1 MLELVSKKGTKAKAE
16 VPFFILKLCN
26 LEPLQL
32 CNLLTKFTSLKL
44 FIMSMLR
51 LQLPTDP
58 RWVNIVEK
66 NIEEILTDHAWCEQK
81 AASNAI
87 TIITIN
93 SEYPDLVTDML
104 ALAKEEIEHFEM
116 VHEIIKKRGLTLG
129 RERKDEYVGELAKYM
144 KQSNTGS
151 RVSGFVERM
160 LFSAMI
166 EARSCE
172 RFKVL
177 SENIKDE
184 ELSKFYWDLM
194 ESEAGHYTTF
204 ITYARKYG
212 HGIDVEKRWREWLE
226 FEASV
231 IAKYGKKETIHG

>member
-1 MLELVSKKGTKAKAE
+1 
-16 VPFFILKLCN
+16 
-26 LEPLQL
+26 
-32 CNLLTKFTSLKL
+32 
-44 FIMSMLR
+44 MSTFR

-58 RWVNIVEK
+58 RWVNIVES

-81 AASNAI
+81 AATNAI
-87 TIITIN
+87 TIVTIN

-104 ALAKEEIEHFEM
+104 ALAKEELEHFEL
-116 VHEIIKKRGLTLG
+116 VHNIIKQRGLKLG
-129 RERKDEYVGELAKYM
+129 RERKDEYVGELVNYM

-177 SENIKDE
+177 SENIEDP
-184 ELSKFYWDLM
+184 ELASFYRELM
-194 ESEAGHYTTF
+194 ESEAAHYTTF
-204 ITYARKYG
+204 IGYARKYG
-212 HGIDVEKRWREWLE
+212 EGIDVEKRWREWLE

-231 IAKYGKKETIHG
+231 IVKYGKKETVHG

>member
-1 MLELVSKKGTKAKAE
+1 MTFDFQTLRLKKMG
-16 VPFFILKLCN
+16 V
-26 LEPLQL
+26 
-32 CNLLTKFTSLKL
+32 
-44 FIMSMLR
+44 LR

-81 AASNAI
+81 AATNAI
-87 TIITIN
+87 TIITNN
-93 SEYPDLVTDML
+93 SEHQDLVKDLL
-104 ALAKEEIEHFEM
+104 ALAKEEIDHFEQ
-116 VHEIIKKRGLTLG
+116 VHNIIIKRGLKLG
-129 RERKDEYVGELAKYM
+129 RERKDDYVNELYQYM
-144 KQSNTGS
+144 KRSGDGS
-151 RVSGFVERM
+151 RVSGLVERL

-184 ELSKFYWDLM
+184 ELAVFYRELM

-212 HGIDVEKRWREWLE
+212 TGIDVEKRWREWLA
-226 FEASV
+226 FEES
-231 IAKYGKKETIHG
+231 IITNYGKGETIHG

>member
-1 MLELVSKKGTKAKAE
+1 
-16 VPFFILKLCN
+16 
-26 LEPLQL
+26 
-32 CNLLTKFTSLKL
+32 
-44 FIMSMLR
+44 MSVLR

-58 RWVNIVEK
+58 RWVNIVEG

-81 AASNAI
+81 AATNAI
-87 TIITIN
+87 TIVTIN

-116 VHEIIKKRGLTLG
+116 VHDIIKKRGLVLG

-177 SENIKDE
+177 SQNIQDE

-194 ESEAGHYTTF
+194 ESEAAHYTTF

-212 HGIDVEKRWREWLE
+212 TGIDVEKRWREWLE
-226 FEASV
+226 FEAGV
-231 IAKYGKKETIHG
+231 IASYGKGSTVHG

>member
-1 MLELVSKKGTKAKAE
+1 MGV
-16 VPFFILKLCN
+16 
-26 LEPLQL
+26 
-32 CNLLTKFTSLKL
+32 
-44 FIMSMLR
+44 LR
-51 LQLPTDP
+51 LELPTDP

-81 AASNAI
+81 AATNAI
-87 TIITIN
+87 TIITNN
-93 SEYPDLVTDML
+93 SEHQDLVKDLL
-104 ALAKEEIEHFEM
+104 ALAKEEIDHFEQ
-116 VHEIIKKRGLTLG
+116 VHNIIIKRGLKLG
-129 RERKDEYVGELAKYM
+129 RERKDDYVNELYMYM
-144 KQSNTGS
+144 KRNIDGS
-151 RVSGFVERM
+151 RVSALVERL

-184 ELSKFYWDLM
+184 ELSVFYRDLM

-212 HGIDVEKRWREWLE
+212 KGIDVEKRWREWLE
-226 FEASV
+226 FESSV
-231 IAKYGKKETIHG
+231 IANYGKGETIHG

>member
-1 MLELVSKKGTKAKAE
+1 
-16 VPFFILKLCN
+16 
-26 LEPLQL
+26 
-32 CNLLTKFTSLKL
+32 
-44 FIMSMLR
+44 MSMLR
-51 LQLPTDP
+51 LKLPTDP

-87 TIITIN
+87 SLIVMN
-93 SEYPDLVTDML
+93 SEHTDLVTDL
-104 ALAKEEIEHFEM
+104 LKIAKEEVEHFEM
-116 VHEIIKKRGLTLG
+116 VHEIIKQRGLQLG
-129 RERKDEYVGELAKYM
+129 RERKDDYVNELAQYM
-144 KQSNTGS
+144 KRSITGS
-151 RVSGFVERM
+151 RISGLVERL

-177 SENIKDE
+177 SENIQDE
-184 ELSKFYWDLM
+184 ELSKFYWELM
-194 ESEAGHYTTF
+194 ESEAGHYVTF
-204 ITYARKYG
+204 LTYARKYG
-212 HGIDVEKRWREWLE
+212 EGIDVEQRWKEWLE